1 MCVCKCVRARARRA
15 VGLTVLDPIRRGG
28 KSLLK
33 KKKEV
38 YKDKSHN
45 HRTSQVFTVER
56 NPGYF
61 AVMCVQKKTG
71 RNLVLGLHGDMFQS
85 SVFTGR

>member
-1 MCVCKCVRARARRA
+1 MCARARAPS
-15 VGLTVLDPIRRGG
+15 GWIDCFGSDPERGEIVV
-28 KSLLK
+28 KKKK

-61 AVMCVQKKTG
+61 AVTCVQKKTG